1 MTVRSR
7 SITLS
12 TLLLGSLTL
21 SGCAPL
27 LYSSDTRVQDTR
39 TFQAVP
45 PTLTATKGASLSQ
58 GVMPGIQGE
67 AAYAIE
73 VPDTWNGTLVMY
85 THGYA
90 GNGSELKVQ
99 TPPLREYWLAQGY
112 AWAAS
117 SYSSNYYDVR
127 AGVEDTN
134 ALALAFP
141 KLSGKATPSKYLIVG
156 FSMGGHV
163 AGATVEA
170 ETAQTARNRVHYAAA
185 MPMCGVMDETYE
197 FQWLA
202 DYTSAAAQLAGT
214 SSGTYPDTT
223 FHKNLPVTLSKLF
236 TDFSG
241 PLWQENDGAGAKLR
255 DLAKT
260 LTGGERPVFTLGFH
274 LGGYQQAVLSTGGG
288 DGTLTGIL
296 PRNVYSNQGLSYRW
310 TAGDI
315 TPDEVAF
322 NAALFRTAAANEPNP
337 PRWDGV
343 RWLPRVQG
351 KIGVPVLTLHTTGDF
366 YVPFRHQQLYRQ
378 HVNAQGHSDLLVQRA
393 IRAAGHCE
401 FTAAEL
407 VEGFGDLVKWEKTG
421 SKPAGDDVTT
431 PAVIADPNYGCAYT
445 RGTRV
450 GVAPCPGA
458 DPAPTPS
465 GSM

>member
-39 TFQAVP
+39 TFRAVP
-45 PTLTATKGASLSQ
+45 PTLTATPGATLTQ

-73 VPDTWNGTLVMY
+73 VPDRWNGTLVMY

-90 GNGSELKVQ
+90 GMGADVKVQ
-99 TPPLREYWLAQGY
+99 VPALREYWLSQGY

-141 KLSGKATPSKYLIVG
+141 RLTGKATPGKYVIVG

-163 AGATVEA
+163 AGAAVEA
-170 ETAQTARNRVHYAAA
+170 ETAQTARNRVTYAAA
-185 MPMCGVMDETYE
+185 MPMCGVMDQDYE
-197 FQWLA
+197 FQWLG
-202 DYTSAAAQLAGT
+202 DYTAAAAQLAGT
-214 SSGTYPDTT
+214 SSGAYPDTT
-223 FHKNLPVTLSKLF
+223 FQKNLPATLGKLF
-236 TDFSG
+236 TSFSG
-241 PLWQENDGAGAKLR
+241 PVWQENDGAGAKLR

-260 LTGGERPVFTLGFH
+260 LTGGERPVFTLGFR
-274 LGGYQQAVLSTGGG
+274 LGGYQQAVLSTGGS
-288 DGTLTGIL
+288 DGTLNGIL
-296 PRNVYSNQGLSYRW
+296 PRNLYTNQGVTYRW
-310 TAGDI
+310 TSGNPTA
-315 TPDEVAF
+315 DETAF
-322 NAALFRTAAANEPNP
+322 NAALPRTAAANEPNP

-351 KIGVPVLTLHTTGDF
+351 NISVPVLTMHTTGDF

-378 HVNAQGHSDLLVQRA
+378 HVNAQGHGDLLVQRA

-407 VEGFGDLVKWEKTG
+407 VEGFNALMTWQTTG
-421 SKPAGDDVTT
+421 QKPAGDDVTT

-445 RGTRV
+445 RGTRA

-458 DPAPTPS
+458 APAPA